1 MRLFIRFHY
10 IEDISLKNMQKKC
23 NESNAGLCCIER
35 HKFQELKNFM
45 VQVMNEGDTGE
56 IICFEGDV
64 WGTCLEGYTA
74 YPVKIIKRQSIICKI
89 DKNGYKEIY
98 PNQN

>member
-1 MRLFIRFHY
+1 MREFIRFHY
-10 IEDISLKNMQKKC
+10 EKDITLEQMQRKC
-23 NESNAGLCCIER
+23 NTSNAGLCCIER
-35 HKFQELKNFM
+35 GKFQDLKNFM
-45 VQVMNEGDTGE
+45 VQVMEVGDTGE

-74 YPVKIIKRQSIICKI
+74 YPIEVIKRLKVVCRL

-98 PNQN
+98 PN